1 MMFMRRAQETVEDA
15 AAVQVPPRLTEAQAA
30 AMIRAKE
37 AELAAK
43 ALEDRAAFER
53 EKLEAERAA
62 WRADQERTTRAAK
75 VVQARSTW
83 SKRLS
88 QAVAMFPITT
98 TTTMAMIGQFG
109 WGLDHLDQIGS
120 SPTDV
125 VRIVVVT
132 MFAAGLESLGL
143 FLGYHADRA
152 LQRRDSAFGMYLG
165 AFTVS
170 GIVGALNYSHYAST
184 TQTTTILGFDLPG
197 ATATAVVFALFS
209 FVNPALWRIHSRA
222 KNRDR
227 LKANGEIDTR
237 AVRLSWSRKLW
248 HPVRSIRTMY
258 WATWDS
264 SVQTPAD
271 AVALYEAK
279 TAAKR
284 AAKEAERA
292 KKAAQSA
299 EVPAQERPRR
309 ATAPAATT
317 VPEETPDLL
326 GIPAGAPVPI
336 VAQRHA
342 AAWNAFVAS
351 VQAGNPLT
359 QRALAREH
367 LNGNRHHARDIM
379 AAWEEVRGHDHDA
392 RETAA

>member
-15 AAVQVPPRLTEAQAA
+15 AAVQAPPRLTEAQAA

-43 ALEDRAAFER
+43 ALEEQAAFER
-53 EKLEAERAA
+53 EKREAERAA
-62 WRADQERTTRAAK
+62 WRAAQAKDQRAERLD
-75 VVQARSTW
+75 QAREKW
-83 SKRLS
+83 SKVLARVVPFIPLFTVNLM
-88 QAVAMFPITT
+88 AVM
-98 TTTMAMIGQFG
+98 GQFG
-109 WGLDHLDQIGS
+109 WGRSNLDQFGS
-120 SPTDV
+120 SPDHV
-125 VRIVVVT
+125 VRILVAVL
-132 MFAAGLESLGL
+132 FAVGLESLGL
-143 FLGYHADRA
+143 FTGYHADRA
-152 LQRRDSAFGMYLG
+152 VQRGDSAFGMYLG
-165 AFTVS
+165 AFTIA
-170 GIVGALNYSHYAST
+170 GIVACLNYSHYAAP
-184 TQTTTILGFDLPG
+184 TTTVIMGIEVP
-197 ATATAVVFALFS
+197 APTPTAVVFALFS
-209 FVNPALWRIHSRA
+209 FISPALWRIHSRA
-222 KNRDR
+222 TNRDR
-227 LKANGEIDTR
+227 LKAAGEIDAR

-248 HPVRSIRTMY
+248 HPIRSIRTMY
-258 WATWDS
+258 WATWEG
-264 SVQTPAD
+264 VATPAE
-271 AVALYEAK
+271 AVELYEAK

-284 AAKEAERA
+284 AKKAAQSA

-379 AAWEEVRGHDHDA
+379 TAWEEVQGHDHDA